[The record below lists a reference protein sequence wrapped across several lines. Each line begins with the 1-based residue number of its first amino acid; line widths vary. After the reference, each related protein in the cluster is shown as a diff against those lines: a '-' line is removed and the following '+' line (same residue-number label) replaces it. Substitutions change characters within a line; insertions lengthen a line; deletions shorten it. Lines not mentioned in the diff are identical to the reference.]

1 MPRRVR
7 KKQTKKSKPVIS
19 AAPPADD
26 DEEESGWYV
35 IKDIIDERR
44 VRGKVEYLIDWEDNP
59 DTGKS
64 YDPTW
69 AKSRDVTKEARDEWQ
84 EKKRARA
91 KKQKSSP
98 SRRQSK
104 DETQDVGPDPSQSF
118 RGAEASQESNTTQS
132 QLVRSR
138 SPTADESD
146 LEPVRKKTKLN
157 HIVSPSP
164 SLPSASVEPVEPIT
178 ATSSKPATKKTLS
191 VEIQAS
197 PSFNPAEYRRT
208 YGASQATALSS
219 QPIPELDPLSPQL
232 SYRTIPDSE
241 DPSSLTAS
249 LPNADPVQVVGIEIV
264 IPDSQDQTQESNYTQ
279 RHDSAS
285 FQKSSNENL
294 PNENRSITSSDAS
307 RDIPSH
313 QPNQLE
319 VQDHHSQ
326 DSPQFT
332 PVPRSGYAPNR
343 LVSQQIEESVQ
354 REELRSTIEDSARA
368 TPSFLGRQTPR
379 FLGSLDAPS
388 PQPLKEPSDRL
399 SQAAQA
405 HLNPFSTYLSGPS
418 PEDNASDC
426 LSSELVCESANSA
439 LETARPKDTVRK
451 EQTRP
456 VEERLEV
463 SQEPQSSTLN
473 CAKEPS
479 KETPSNQV
487 PQSSSGDCEEEE
499 GSQSFRET
507 NSGRVAGSPINQVS
521 SRDIEKAP
529 EPAFQA
535 RSADTDPKFLDEEFN
550 PAGADGGQ
558 SAEATSSPN
567 QSFQKADLTA
577 DTSRF
582 DNKEETRTVVGTN
595 EQLEESRPP
604 QSVLQTPQPLLDA
617 SRAFPEGKETF
628 PTAESFESLE
638 TTPEPSP
645 EPPDRGSKGRR
656 SIPAP
661 YLLGEVTEVTSSA
674 KESSLQRTE
683 PPETPQAAQRAEEVH
698 PEAAQESLPQL
709 SEDATEALE
718 PHLERT
724 EPSEAYRP
732 PLEPKEV
739 RPEVPELLLEAEVS
753 RLQAGEVS
761 FDSISPGGK
770 ETGSQRLPSASPSV
784 IFTGERLTES
794 GPNRGSREN
803 YNCGS
808 FVEQGVSEISSRERI
823 EIQQENIFREES
835 QEPLDPTEPE
845 CIPLGDSEGCSQDQF
860 TDKQD
865 GSVESQQTK
874 SAQGGTIGK
883 GTENPHPDQ
892 SSSDNHHTLSGS
904 LDASARSSKSGSR
917 AIGQSGAPTNSV
929 SDQTIPREHRSRLG
943 GSLRQSASDIV
954 QEILDSWGRE
964 NHHFSST
971 EMFPTASTSSDNHE
985 VSAIT
990 ELQNLWDSDDEVVAE
1005 PQQAESMV
1013 EAGPSLSLGLASS
1026 GASEA
1031 RGDLSNPGVSSEF
1044 LSQAPPWTSAP
1055 TELPHIGGELA
1066 SSTEIPQRSAT
1077 DSMRDIIN
1085 QAYGGSEPI
1094 TMALMPPQA
1103 QDVEPV
1109 TVSPADISRP
1119 TEAEK
1124 IVLPVIPISGNEAF
1138 GSLPGVSSSNS
1149 ISMAQL
1155 PQTDAEQASSS
1166 SPALA
1171 QNALQINYVVTIPF
1185 QSSIR
1190 SLYDEVLLKS
1200 RKDITEFGSKFT
1212 QDTFTEPDKY
1222 LVEKIDTLFS
1232 DLQNICDYPQDI
1244 IGPLVKDMPAE
1255 DKVKY
1260 SLDANSKLNFIY
1272 ELFLRTKTDT
1282 QALIVARSPN
1292 ILRMLCDLADYLEL
1306 ECICD
1311 ALEYKSKNEFKDSA
1325 VRLTLVPSESTIDA
1339 FEYDVVL
1346 GYDNSFQDSPISQA
1360 LAWDNRGKAKP
1371 LVLRLATAY
1380 SIEHLSLEISDTDGN
1395 LERRNA
1401 LLYAIV
1407 QIRDTFRDPPRLM
1420 EPHKVAAIFSDF
1432 LNDDTQAILWEP
1444 VTIPPHALDAFTNS
1458 QEMGQMSLEGYLDQ
1472 DNGRKHRLDDD
1483 EDPDT
1488 KRQRINSTS
1497 GPSRVVLDIPPL
1509 SDQVRD
1515 LLESVEFTAVGR
1527 TTVDDQIT
1535 ISLDVMEKIAEK
1547 VAEAG
1552 RVVEMNNRES
1562 QYKDVISGLEKQ
1574 VKEFQR
1580 TNDRAYESHR
1590 AALQD
1595 RTKFETDA
1603 HKAEAALQAN
1613 KEASQA
1619 TDDKNRQ
1626 KIAQLEEAVAR
1637 LMKESPAGENE
1648 KLIQETNA
1656 KVQVLEKRLETS
1668 HKNEEYVRQLYQD
1681 ATAST
1686 SALRAENQTLKEAS
1700 EDLKKKASDNLRSI
1714 HEINS
1719 NNAAREYLR
1728 QISDLQTRLKDRE
1741 MELDRAREELRQ
1753 LKNGRRETRQ
1763 VSVPRSPRMGMMS
1776 PRPGRTAFGASSR
1789 AGSPVPAYDNAT
1801 GVQPGNGR
1809 FSHLRD

>member
-7 KKQTKKSKPVIS
+7 KKQTKKSTPVLP
-19 AAPPADD
+19 APPADD

-44 VRGKVEYLIDWEDNP
+44 VRGKVEYLVDWENNP

-84 EKKRARA
+84 KKKTA
-91 KKQKSSP
+91 KKQISAP

-104 DETQDVGPDPSQSF
+104 DKANDVVPDPSQSF
-118 RGAEASQESNTTQS
+118 QGAEASNTTRS
-132 QLVRSR
+132 QLIRSR
-138 SPTADESD
+138 SPTADESE

-157 HIVSPSP
+157 HIVSPSS
-164 SLPSASVEPVEPIT
+164 SLPSAPVELVEPI
-178 ATSSKPATKKTLS
+178 AETSSNTTAKKTLS
-191 VEIQAS
+191 VEIQAD
-197 PSFNPAEYRRT
+197 PSFNPADYRST
-208 YGASQATALSS
+208 HGASQATALSS
-219 QPIPELDPLSPQL
+219 QLITELDPLSPQP
-232 SYRTIPDSE
+232 SCHTIPDSE

-249 LPNADPVQVVGIEIV
+249 LPTADPVQVVATEAV
-264 IPDSQDQTQESNYTQ
+264 IPDSQDQTQESNFTQ
-279 RHDSAS
+279 RHDSANL
-285 FQKSSNENL
+285 QKSSNESL
-294 PNENRSITSSDAS
+294 SIENRSRTFSDAS

-313 QPNQLE
+313 QPNR
-319 VQDHHSQ
+319 DHHIQ

-332 PVPRSGYAPNR
+332 PVPRSGCVSNH
-343 LVSQQIEESVQ
+343 LISQQNEESVQ
-354 REELRSTIEDSARA
+354 HEELRSTIEDSTRA
-368 TPSFLGRQTPR
+368 TPSFLESQTPR
-379 FLGSLDAPS
+379 FLGSLDLASPQPS
-388 PQPLKEPSDRL
+388 PQFALEEPSGRL

-405 HLNPFSTYLSGPS
+405 PLYTFNTDLNGPF

-426 LSSELVCESANSA
+426 LSGELVRESASSA
-439 LETARPKDTVRK
+439 LDTATVCKGET
-451 EQTRP
+451 EP
-456 VEERLEV
+456 VEEARDI
-463 SQEPQSSTLN
+463 SQGAQSFTPN
-473 CAKEPS
+473 CAKKPS
-479 KETPSNQV
+479 KGGPSNQI
-487 PQSSSGDCEEEE
+487 PETSSGDSEEKER
-499 GSQSFRET
+499 SQSFRET
-507 NSGRVAGSPINQVS
+507 SSGRAADSPVNQGSSCTSETAPVPGLQAS
-521 SRDIEKAP
+521 SV
-529 EPAFQA
+529 
-535 RSADTDPKFLDEEFN
+535 DTDPKFLDEEFN
-550 PAGADGGQ
+550 LTGADVEE
-558 SAEATSSPN
+558 SAEETPSQN
-567 QSFQKADLTA
+567 QSFEKFDLITG
-577 DTSRF
+577 TSRF
-582 DNKEETRTVVGTN
+582 DNKEETRPPTGRS
-595 EQLEESRPP
+595 EQVEDSRPP
-604 QSVLQTPQPLLDA
+604 KSVPQTPKPLPDK
-617 SRAFPEGKETF
+617 SRSFPEGKESF
-628 PTAESFESLE
+628 PTEKPLESLE
-638 TTPEPSP
+638 TGPEPSL
-645 EPPDRGSKGRR
+645 EPPGRASSGER
-656 SIPAP
+656 FGAAP
-661 YLLGEVTEVTSSA
+661 NLLGEVTEVTPSA
-674 KESSLQRTE
+674 KESSFQRAE
-683 PPETPQAAQRAEEVH
+683 PVETPQSPQRVEELQ
-698 PEAAQESLPQL
+698 PEAAQEPPPQA
-709 SEDATEALE
+709 SEVATEALE
-718 PHLERT
+718 RHLEGT
-724 EPSEAYRP
+724 ELSEAKQP
-732 PLEPKEV
+732 PFEPKEV
-739 RPEVPELLLEAEVS
+739 RPEVPDAEVS
-753 RLQAGEVS
+753 PLQVFG
-761 FDSISPGGK
+761 SISSGGG
-770 ETGSQRLPSASPSV
+770 ETGSQRLPP
-784 IFTGERLTES
+784 
-794 GPNRGSREN
+794 P
-803 YNCGS
+803 
-808 FVEQGVSEISSRERI
+808 
-823 EIQQENIFREES
+823 
-835 QEPLDPTEPE
+835 DPTER
-845 CIPLGDSEGCSQDQF
+845 PLSDSGAFSQHQLEK
-860 TDKQD
+860 DKQD
-865 GSVESQQTK
+865 NSVKSHQTQ
-874 SAQGGTIGK
+874 SARRNTIDK
-883 GTENPHPDQ
+883 GPENPHPDE
-892 SSSDNHHTLSGS
+892 SSSDHHHTLSES
-904 LDASARSSKSGSR
+904 LGASARSPKSGSR
-917 AIGQSGAPTNSV
+917 SIEQSGTPTNSV
-929 SDQTIPREHRSRLG
+929 SEQTIPREHQSRPG
-943 GSLRQSASDIV
+943 SSLRQSASDIV
-954 QEILDSWGRE
+954 QEILDSWGKE
-964 NHHFSST
+964 DFHSSST
-971 EMFPTASTSSDNHE
+971 KMFPSASTSADNHE

-990 ELQNLWDSDDEVVAE
+990 ELQNLWDSDDEVGAG
-1005 PQQAESMV
+1005 PQQAEPTA
-1013 EAGPSLSLGLASS
+1013 EAGPSLSLGLTSS

-1031 RGDLSNPGVSSEF
+1031 HGDLSNPGVSSEF
-1044 LSQAPPWTSAP
+1044 LSQAAPWTSAP
-1055 TELPHIGGELA
+1055 TELPRIGGELA

-1085 QAYGGSEPI
+1085 QAYGSSEPI
-1094 TMALMPPQA
+1094 TMALMPPQT
-1103 QDVEPV
+1103 QNVEPV

-1124 IVLPVIPISGNEAF
+1124 IILPVIPLSGNEAF
-1138 GSLPGVSSSNS
+1138 ASLPGVSSGNS

-1155 PQTDAEQASSS
+1155 PQNDAERSSSS
-1166 SPALA
+1166 SPAVA
-1171 QNALQINYVVTIPF
+1171 QNVLQINYVVTIPF

-1244 IGPLVKDMPAE
+1244 IGPSVKDMPVE

-1292 ILRMLCDLADYLEL
+1292 ILRMLCDLAEYLEL

-1311 ALEYKSKNEFKDSA
+1311 ALEYKSKPEFKNSSI
-1325 VRLTLVPSESTIDA
+1325 RLTLVPSESTIDA
-1339 FEYDVVL
+1339 FEYDLVL
-1346 GYDNSFQDSPISQA
+1346 GYDNSFQESPIAQA
-1360 LAWDNRGKAKP
+1360 LAWDNRGKVKP
-1371 LVLRLATAY
+1371 LTLKLATAY

-1420 EPHKVAAIFSDF
+1420 EPHMVAAIFSDF
-1432 LNDDTQAILWEP
+1432 LNDDTQTILWDP
-1444 VTIPPHALDAFTNS
+1444 VVIPAHALDAFTNS
-1458 QEMGQMSLEGYLDQ
+1458 QEMGQMSLEGYLNQ

-1497 GPSRVVLDIPPL
+1497 GPSRAVFDIPPL
-1509 SDQVRD
+1509 SDQVRN
-1515 LLESVEFTAVGR
+1515 LLESVEFTALGR
-1527 TTVDDQIT
+1527 ATVDDQLM
-1535 ISLDVMEKIAEK
+1535 ISLRVMEKIAEK
-1547 VAEAG
+1547 VAEAS
-1552 RVVEMNNRES
+1552 RVAEMNDRES
-1562 QYKDVISGLEKQ
+1562 NYKDVISGLEKQ

-1603 HKAEAALQAN
+1603 QKAEAALQAN

-1637 LMKESPAGENE
+1637 LMKESSAGENE
-1648 KLIQETNA
+1648 KLFQESNA

-1686 SALRAENQTLKEAS
+1686 SALRAENQTLKELS

-1714 HEINS
+1714 HEMNN

-1789 AGSPVPAYDNAT
+1789 AGSPVPAYDNGT

-1809 FSHLRD
+1809 FSHLRE

>member
-7 KKQTKKSKPVIS
+7 KKQTKKSTPVIS
-19 AAPPADD
+19 APPADD
-26 DEEESGWYV
+26 NEEESGWYV

-59 DTGKS
+59 KTGKS

-84 EKKRARA
+84 EKKRA
-91 KKQKSSP
+91 KKQKPP

-104 DETQDVGPDPSQSF
+104 GETQDVGPDPSLSF

-164 SLPSASVEPVEPIT
+164 SLPSASVEPIEPIT

-197 PSFNPAEYRRT
+197 PSFNPADYQRT

-249 LPNADPVQVVGIEIV
+249 LPSANPVRAVGIEIV

-279 RHDSAS
+279 HHDSAR
-285 FQKSSNENL
+285 FQKSSGENL
-294 PNENRSITSSDAS
+294 PTENRSITSSDAS

-319 VQDHHSQ
+319 VQDNHTQ
-326 DSPQFT
+326 DSPHFT
-332 PVPRSGYAPNR
+332 PVSQSGCAPNR

-368 TPSFLGRQTPR
+368 TPSFLGSQPPK

-388 PQPLKEPSDRL
+388 PQRSPQFPLEEPSDRL

-405 HLNPFSTYLSGPS
+405 HLNTFSTYFSGPS
-418 PEDNASDC
+418 PADNASDC
-426 LSSELVCESANSA
+426 LSSELVCLSANSA
-439 LETARPKDTVRK
+439 LDTARPKDTVRK
-451 EQTRP
+451 GELKP
-456 VEERLEV
+456 VEQRREV
-463 SQEPQSSTLN
+463 SQDSQRSTLN
-473 CAKEPS
+473 CAKGPS
-479 KETPSNQV
+479 KGRPSNQV
-487 PQSSSGDCEEEE
+487 SQSSSGDCEEKER
-499 GSQSFRET
+499 SQSVRET
-507 NSGRVAGSPINQVS
+507 NSGRVVGGPINQGS
-521 SRDIEKAP
+521 SRDFEKAS
-529 EPAFQA
+529 EPALQA
-535 RSADTDPKFLDEEFN
+535 RSADADPKFLDEEFN
-550 PAGADGGQ
+550 PAGTDGKQ
-558 SAEATSSPN
+558 SAEATSSQN
-567 QSFQKADLTA
+567 QSFQKVDLNA
-577 DTSRF
+577 HTSRF
-582 DNKEETRTVVGTN
+582 DNKVETTPAVVRNEE
-595 EQLEESRPP
+595 LEESRPS
-604 QSVLQTPQPLLDA
+604 QSVLPTLEPSLDA
-617 SRAFPEGKETF
+617 SRAFLKGKKQS
-628 PTAESFESLE
+628 PLVESFES
-638 TTPEPSP
+638 PKPSP
-645 EPPDRGSKGRR
+645 KPLDKGSKGGR
-656 SIPAP
+656 SIVTP
-661 YLLGEVTEVTSSA
+661 YPLGEVTKVTSSA
-674 KESSLQRTE
+674 KESSLQRSE
-683 PPETPQAAQRAEEVH
+683 PSKTPQSAQRVEEVQPKAAQK
-698 PEAAQESLPQL
+698 SLPQA

-718 PHLERT
+718 PHLEGT
-724 EPSEAYRP
+724 EPSEAYQS

-739 RPEVPELLLEAEVS
+739 RSEVPEPLLEAGVS
-753 RLQAGEVS
+753 PLQAGEAS

-770 ETGSQRLPSASPSV
+770 ENGSQRLLSASPSV
-784 IFTGERLTES
+784 IFTGERLAES
-794 GPNRGSREN
+794 DPSRGSPEN
-803 YNCGS
+803 YNCGP
-808 FVEQGVSEISSRERI
+808 FVEQGVSEINSRGRI
-823 EIQQENIFREES
+823 EIQREHTFQKES
-835 QEPLDPTEPE
+835 QEPPGSTEPE
-845 CIPLGDSEGCSQDQF
+845 CIPLGDSEGCRLKN
-860 TDKQD
+860 KQD
-865 GSVESQQTK
+865 GFVESQQTK
-874 SAQGGTIGK
+874 SAQGNTAEK
-883 GTENPHPDQ
+883 GPGNPHPDQ
-892 SSSDNHHTLSGS
+892 PSSDHHHTVSGS

-917 AIGQSGAPTNSV
+917 SIGQSGTPTNSV
-929 SDQTIPREHRSRLG
+929 SDQTIPREHRSPPG

-954 QEILDSWGRE
+954 QEILDSWGKE
-964 NHHFSST
+964 NHLFSST

-1005 PQQAESMV
+1005 PQQAVSMA
-1013 EAGPSLSLGLASS
+1013 EAGPSLSLGLSSS

-1031 RGDLSNPGVSSEF
+1031 HGDLSNPGASPEF
-1044 LSQAPPWTSAP
+1044 LTQAPPWTSA
-1055 TELPHIGGELA
+1055 TAELPHLGGELA

-1103 QDVEPV
+1103 QNVEPV

-1124 IVLPVIPISGNEAF
+1124 IVLPVIPIAGNEAF

-1155 PQTDAEQASSS
+1155 PQTDAERSSSS
-1166 SPALA
+1166 SPAVA

-1244 IGPLVKDMPAE
+1244 ISPLLKDLPAE

-1292 ILRMLCDLADYLEL
+1292 ILRMLCDLAEYLEL
-1306 ECICD
+1306 ECTCD
-1311 ALEYKSKNEFKDSA
+1311 ALEYKSKPEFKDSS

-1346 GYDNSFQDSPISQA
+1346 GYDNSFQDSPIAQA

-1371 LVLRLATAY
+1371 LVLKLATAY

-1432 LNDDTQAILWEP
+1432 LNDDTQTILWEP

-1483 EDPDT
+1483 DDPDT

-1497 GPSRVVLDIPPL
+1497 GPSRAVFDIPPL

-1515 LLESVEFTAVGR
+1515 LLESVEFTAAGR
-1527 TTVDDQIT
+1527 TTADDQIT
-1535 ISLDVMEKIAEK
+1535 ISLHVMEKIAEK

-1552 RVVEMNNRES
+1552 RVVEMNNREP
-1562 QYKDVISGLEKQ
+1562 QYKDIIFGLEKQ

-1626 KIAQLEEAVAR
+1626 KIAQLEETVAR

-1648 KLIQETNA
+1648 KLFQETNA

-1686 SALRAENQTLKEAS
+1686 SALRAENQTLKEVS

-1714 HEINS
+1714 HEINN

-1776 PRPGRTAFGASSR
+1776 PRPGRAAFGASSR
-1789 AGSPVPAYDNAT
+1789 AGSPVPAYDNAP
-1801 GVQPGNGR
+1801 GVQSGNGR